1 MHSEIIKTYEEF
13 LKLENVWDEL
23 LIKSNQYHI
32 NLTFNWNKNW
42 IQTYW
47 KNQSLFIVVVYDA
60 NEIIGIAPLVIHNSY
75 KILRDLVK
83 VRRISFMAS
92 GINDSCDFIISKRNS
107 EVINLIINI
116 LLNDDKLWD
125 ELQFVK
131 MFNYSANYKPLIESL
146 KRYKTNI
153 NVITSYTSAFINTQ
167 KSFDE
172 YLDTLSKSTITSIKR
187 KQKKIDPISPEFKI
201 HKNLT
206 PEIFDRILEIESARE
221 SKDGIRTSFFNTELN
236 RIFFGKSIN
245 DYYRNTQPLIFTIE
259 TNNKIISFMIC
270 FLENN
275 TLKFW
280 LASFDINFSQYSP
293 GFILFYHTIKYCCEN
308 NIVLFDMMLGIEE
321 YKKKWTKDTINVQS
335 VFFEKAFIRIK
346 IRNIYRIFGRIFH
359 KYFFKE

>member
-47 KNQSLFIVVVYDA
+47 KNQPLFIIVVYEA

-92 GINDSCDFIISKRNS
+92 GINDSCDFIISQKNNN
-107 EVINLIINI
+107 VIDLIIKTLFDYN
-116 LLNDDKLWD
+116 KLWD

-131 MFNYSANYKPLIESL
+131 MFEYSVNYKPLIESL
-146 KRYKTNI
+146 KKYKIYTNI
-153 NVITSYTSAFINTQ
+153 ITSYTSSFVNTQ
-167 KSFDE
+167 KTFDE
-172 YLDTLSKSTITSIKR
+172 YLKTLSKSTVKSINR
-187 KQKKIDPISPEFKI
+187 KLKKIYPISPEFKI
-201 HKNLT
+201 YKNLS
-206 PEIFDRILEIESARE
+206 PEIFNRILEIESARE
-221 SKDGIRTSFFNTELN
+221 SKYIIRSSFFNNELN

-245 DYYRNTQPLIFTIE
+245 DYYRNTQPLILTIE
-259 TNNKIISFMIC
+259 TNNKMISFMIC

-321 YKKKWTKDTINVQS
+321 YKKKWTMDTINVQS

-359 KYFFKE
+359 KYFF